1 MASTQAN
8 TWPPLLSGGSQ
19 DELLQVQVYG
29 KEITASVLFE
39 AAPDDEF
46 FFPVDGVLT
55 GYGYDGKLY
64 QNGAEVPA
72 EDPASWFSEEPGA
85 YRGTRAQFPQRGLV
99 LVSDAGM
106 SIIDLESRYAMWMI
120 SLRGD
125 NFGLTHNF
133 LNNISGF
140 IPSGVSYQNGRVV
153 VTMSPDPGSTFTA
166 PVFIVFDFVIDRVYM
181 ERPAY
186 KAPMIGPY
194 SLTPAAYRVGRE
206 ITPNTC
212 AVDLINGG
220 KPTFW
225 WSYPPLP
232 AGLVLDTE
240 TGTVTGI
247 PSVPVAEAAYQIVA
261 SNPGGIGSTVLMVST
276 FEAVE
281 IISSF
286 DAELVTP
293 TAWVDTQMADG
304 WSPDDVYTLEST
316 DPPPTIS
323 NFVFTGVTRDP
334 GQDWAGRPLCYL
346 NFDMDVMGQDGIPI
360 WVFLYD
366 QNPNW
371 GVQSG
376 VYGQDPPVANHVLR
390 SIKIAVAD
398 FADPSVDNQ
407 TFTVVGAAQTPGGLV
422 FSPLTVTYV
431 IPPDPGP

>member
-19 DELLQVQVYG
+19 DELLQTQVYG
-29 KEITASVLFE
+29 KEILASALFE
-39 AAPDDEF
+39 AGPDDEF

-55 GYGYDGKLY
+55 GFAYDGKLY

-72 EDPASWFSEEPGA
+72 VDPASWFSEEPGPF
-85 YRGTRAQFPQRGLV
+85 RGTRAQFPQRGLI
-99 LVSDAGM
+99 LVTDAGL
-106 SIIDLESRYAMWMI
+106 SILDLESRYAMWMI
-120 SLRGD
+120 ALRGD

-140 IPSGVSYQNGRVV
+140 TPSSVSYQNGRVV
-153 VTMSPDPGSTFTA
+153 VSLSPDAGSVFTA
-166 PVFIVFDFVIDRVYM
+166 PVFIIFDLVLDRIYM

-186 KAPMIGPY
+186 RPPVIGPY
-194 SLTPAAYRVGRE
+194 AHTPVAYSVGRD
-206 ITPNTC
+206 ITPNPC
-212 AVDLINGG
+212 AVDLQAGG
-220 KPTFW
+220 KPTNW
-225 WSYPPLP
+225 WSYPLLP

-240 TGTVTGI
+240 TGEITG
-247 PSVPVAEAAYQIVA
+247 VPTEVRPQTAYQVVA
-261 SNPGGIGSTVLMVST
+261 YNPGGEGATVVVIET
-276 FEAVE
+276 FQPVE
-281 IISSF
+281 IITSF
-286 DAELVTP
+286 AAEIMPP

-334 GQDWAGRPLCYL
+334 GQDGAGRPLCYL

-360 WVFLYD
+360 WIYLYV
-366 QNPNW
+366 QNQTW

-398 FADPSVDNQ
+398 FADPSIDNQ